1 MEDLKLKVE
10 ELGKLLKSFSKFEK
24 KGLDTSSLKIF
35 IKTLKNFIKLEER
48 EPKTS
53 TEIKSKKSLPKYKCE
68 IGKPFSEWVDIIGKI

>member
-10 ELGKLLKSFSKFEK
+10 ELEKLLKSFSKFEK

-35 IKTLKNFIKLEER
+35 IKNLKSFHKLEEI
-48 EPKTS
+48 ESKKG
-53 TEIKSKKSLPKYKCE
+53 TETKSKKSLPKYKCE